1 MSDQT
6 QQGVESEKDGAGQGG
21 VGQGG
26 AGQGGVGQQDGASP
40 VPTAPPWPP
49 IERAGSSIERSGQ
62 SDAPAG
68 TDRSHTIVV
77 LAHDRHGALDR
88 IVGVLRR
95 RRAKMQAFAIG
106 RNEFPGMARITI
118 VMNDSE
124 VAVEQLVEQL
134 RKIVDVQHVENLT
147 SEQTV
152 ARELALIKVN
162 SNESQYSAEI
172 IELAHQFGAHVVDV
186 TQQTLT
192 LEVTGSEEKVEKLV
206 DSLQS
211 FGIREVARTGRV
223 AMTRGVE

>member
-1 MSDQT
+1 MTDQI
-6 QQGVESEKDGAGQGG
+6 QQGEVVGAGL
-21 VGQGG
+21 
-26 AGQGGVGQQDGASP
+26 
-40 VPTAPPWPP
+40 APSWPP
-49 IERAGSSIERSGQ
+49 NERSGQ
-62 SDAPAG
+62 SDAPEG
-68 TDRSHTIVV
+68 TARPHTIVV

-95 RRAKMQAFAIG
+95 RRAKMEAFAIG

-162 SNESQYSAEI
+162 SNESKYSNEI
-172 IELAHQFGAHVVDV
+172 LELAHQFGAHVVDV
-186 TQQTLT
+186 
-192 LEVTGSEEKVEKLV
+192 
-206 DSLQS
+206 
-211 FGIREVARTGRV
+211 
-223 AMTRGVE
+223 

>member
-1 MSDQT
+1 MADQNL
-6 QQGVESEKDGAGQGG
+6 
-21 VGQGG
+21 
-26 AGQGGVGQQDGASP
+26 QDGASP
-40 VPTAPPWPP
+40 VPTGFALSQPT
-49 IERAGSSIERSGQ
+49 IERSEPPVERPGQ
-62 SDAPAG
+62 ADAPAG

-77 LAHDRHGALDR
+77 LAQDKHGALDR
-88 IVGVLRR
+88 IIGVLRR

-134 RKIVDVQHVENLT
+134 RKIVDVQHVENLLA
-147 SEQTV
+147 EQIV

-162 SNESQYSAEI
+162 SNESQQSTEI
-172 IELAHQFGAHVVDV
+172 IELAHQFGAHIVDV

-192 LEVTGSEEKVEKLV
+192 LEVTGSEEKVEKFV
-206 DSLQS
+206 NSLQS

>member
-1 MSDQT
+1 MTDQT
-6 QQGVESEKDGAGQGG
+6 QQGGAVGAGL
-21 VGQGG
+21 
-26 AGQGGVGQQDGASP
+26 
-40 VPTAPPWPP
+40 APPWPHV
-49 IERAGSSIERSGQ
+49 ERSGQ

-68 TDRSHTIVV
+68 TARSHTIVV
-77 LAHDRHGALDR
+77 LAYDRHGALDR

-106 RNEFPGMARITI
+106 RNELPDVVRITI

-124 VAVEQLVEQL
+124 VGVEQLVEQL
-134 RKIVDVQHVENLT
+134 RKIVDVQHVANLV

-162 SNESQYSAEI
+162 SSESQYASEI
-172 IELAHQFGAHVVDV
+172 IELGHQYGAHVVDV
-186 TQQTLT
+186 TQQTVT

-206 DSLQS
+206 NSLQS

-223 AMTRGVE
+223 AMTRGEQGI

>member
-6 QQGVESEKDGAGQGG
+6 QQGGASQK
-21 VGQGG
+21 GG
-26 AGQGGVGQQDGASP
+26 AISAPTVGL
-40 VPTAPPWPP
+40 TPPWPP
-49 IERAGSSIERSGQ
+49 IERPGQ
-62 SDAPAG
+62 ADAPAG

-77 LAHDRHGALDR
+77 LAHDRLGALDR
-88 IVGVLRR
+88 IVNVLRR

-106 RNEFPGMARITI
+106 RNELPDMVRITI

-124 VAVEQLVEQL
+124 VGVEQLVEQL
-134 RKIVDVQHVENLT
+134 RKIFDVQHVVNLS

-162 SNESQYSAEI
+162 SNESQYSNEI
-172 IELAHQFGAHVVDV
+172 LELAHQFGAHVVDV

-206 DSLQS
+206 DVLQT
-211 FGIREVARTGRV
+211 FGIREIARTGRV